1 MEVENVTNNEYST
14 FHVAANA
21 YQGDS
26 NFVKYGNI
34 STGLTA
40 TRDIQNTDIAVSG
53 ANVLLQFTP
62 MENRTY
68 VVRVSEIKIDKPDD
82 VANDTTIEY

>member
-1 MEVENVTNNEYST
+1 MEVENVTDNEYST
-14 FHVAANA
+14 FHIAANA

-26 NFVKYGNI
+26 NYVKYGNV

-40 TRDIQNTDIAVSG
+40 RRDIQNTDISISAP
-53 ANVLLQFTP
+53 NVVLQFTP

-68 VVRVSEIKIDKPDD
+68 IVRVSEIKIDKPDN
-82 VANDTTIEY
+82 VANDTTINY

>member
-1 MEVENVTNNEYST
+1 VEVENVTNNEYST

-26 NFVKYGNI
+26 NFVKYGNV

-40 TRDIQNTDIAVSG
+40 TRDIQNTDITVSG

>member
-1 MEVENVTNNEYST
+1 M
-14 FHVAANA
+14 
-21 YQGDS
+21 
-26 NFVKYGNI
+26 
-34 STGLTA
+34 TA
-40 TRDIQNTDIAVSG
+40 TRDIQNTDITVSG
-53 ANVLLQFTP
+53 TNVLLQFTP

>member
-1 MEVENVTNNEYST
+1 MEIQNVTNNEYSA

-21 YQGDS
+21 YGGDS
-26 NFVKYGNI
+26 NSVKWGNV

-40 TRDIQNTDIAVSG
+40 TRDINNTDITISAP
-53 ANVLLQFTP
+53 NVLLQFTP

-68 VVRVSEIKIDKPDD
+68 IVRVSEIRIDKPDD
-82 VANDTTIEY
+82 VANDTTIKY